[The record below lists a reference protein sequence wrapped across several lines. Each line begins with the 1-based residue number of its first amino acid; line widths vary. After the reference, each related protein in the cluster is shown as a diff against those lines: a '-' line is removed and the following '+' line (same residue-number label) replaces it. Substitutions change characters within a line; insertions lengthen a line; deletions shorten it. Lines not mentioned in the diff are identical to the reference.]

1 MGGANDPLRPSA
13 AQKVIQ
19 RIARTGACSFSR
31 HAAEQLR
38 KRNLT
43 TVDCL
48 NTLAAGVV
56 RPAEWENGTWRYRVE
71 SHRIA
76 VVVAIE
82 SGTEI
87 RVVTAWRIAK

>member
-19 RIARTGACSFSR
+19 RIASTGACSFSR

-56 RPAEWENGTWRYRVE
+56 RPAEWENGTWP
-71 SHRIA
+71 
-76 VVVAIE
+76 
-82 SGTEI
+82 
-87 RVVTAWRIAK
+87 TAWRATALLSSLQLNRAPKFES

>member
-1 MGGANDPLRPSA
+1 MGGGAEPLGPSA
-13 AQKVIQ
+13 AQKVIR
-19 RIARTGACSFSR
+19 RIAKALACSFSR
-31 HAAEQLR
+31 HAAEQLQ

-82 SGTEI
+82 SDAEL